1 MKPPKPPL
9 GNINN
14 MEKPSTQESTVSPA
28 SRANEQTP
36 EEELYPRLSINSS
49 ATTNKTMPSTPQRN
63 LVHSTLPQ
71 NQCAQHSAGQYASTP
86 TIEQTTG
93 NQTPTTGMDG
103 DTPHRDEGT
112 QMPSQEI
119 HMITINQGTQIPSQ
133 QWEQTITAEDH
144 ETEQSITNRLETISQ
159 NPSIRSGAHQGAL
172 IRQPTQPP
180 ALDTDIIDTIGSRQ
194 KTYIHS
200 KPVIIQKD
208 HAPTQMVDMRTKRD
222 DTRTHL
228 VHINKE
234 DQSPEATTPD
244 KEHIPE
250 TPRAHPNN
258 QHRGQKGE
266 TPHKKHHPRHYNI
279 TNNNNWFLERQFEQL
294 CGGNYCPE

>member
-1 MKPPKPPL
+1 
-9 GNINN
+9 

-93 NQTPTTGMDG
+93 NRTPIQGMDG

-119 HMITINQGTQIPSQ
+119 HTITINQGTQIPSQ
-133 QWEQTITAEDH
+133 QWEQTMTTEDH
-144 ETEQSITNRLETISQ
+144 ETFSHTRELLQNNPHDPPHWTQRSPIQLDHIKSHTYTQ
-159 NPSIRSGAHQGAL
+159 NPSSYKGTTL
-172 IRQPTQPP
+172 PP
-180 ALDTDIIDTIGSRQ
+180 RWSI
-194 KTYIHS
+194 
-200 KPVIIQKD
+200 
-208 HAPTQMVDMRTKRD
+208 
-222 DTRTHL
+222 
-228 VHINKE
+228 
-234 DQSPEATTPD
+234 
-244 KEHIPE
+244 
-250 TPRAHPNN
+250 
-258 QHRGQKGE
+258 
-266 TPHKKHHPRHYNI
+266 
-279 TNNNNWFLERQFEQL
+279 
-294 CGGNYCPE
+294 